1 MDTVGE
7 IKSAVTKLSREELS
21 AFRNWFQEYDS
32 DAWDKEIEEDVAEGR
47 LDAIAEQA
55 MRDLDKYIRE
65 KYILEN
71 NPDGKYDCS
80 PEFIKKLL
88 KIVGNNPEK
97 LHGYRL
103 IDHRSGA

>member
-55 MRDLDKYIRE
+55 MRDLDKYIKRIFW
-65 KYILEN
+65 KTTPMANMIAALNSSKNY
-71 NPDGKYDCS
+71 S
-80 PEFIKKLL
+80 KL
-88 KIVGNNPEK
+88 
-97 LHGYRL
+97 
-103 IDHRSGA
+103 